1 VSRSPPQSRSLQH
14 RADSAQRG
22 LPDATGKS
30 RNSIGQSDAAAK
42 HRAARLL
49 LQMAAHRFAREVL
62 AFQRLHFVAVG
73 IGSFDLSQIQRLLP
87 KALALACF
95 SPVGTLRRR
104 SIFRFSG
111 LGNVRGWHTLALF
124 LQNSE
129 LTVAD
134 SSRIQRL
141 ALQVLCR
148 VCGFFGNNR
157 LGVFFRR
164 LLLGIC
170 CRFRLPRRLLS

>member
-1 VSRSPPQSRSLQH
+1 
-14 RADSAQRG
+14 
-22 LPDATGKS
+22 
-30 RNSIGQSDAAAK
+30 
-42 HRAARLL
+42 
-49 LQMAAHRFAREVL
+49 MAAHRFAREVL
-62 AFQRLHFVAVG
+62 AFQRLHFVTVG
-73 IGSFDLSQIQRLLP
+73 IGRFDLPLIQRPLP
-87 KALALACF
+87 KALALADF
-95 SPVGTLRRR
+95 SPVETLRRR

-111 LGNVRGWHTLALF
+111 LGDVRGWHTQVLS

-129 LTVAD
+129 LVVAD
-134 SSRIQRL
+134 SSCVQCL